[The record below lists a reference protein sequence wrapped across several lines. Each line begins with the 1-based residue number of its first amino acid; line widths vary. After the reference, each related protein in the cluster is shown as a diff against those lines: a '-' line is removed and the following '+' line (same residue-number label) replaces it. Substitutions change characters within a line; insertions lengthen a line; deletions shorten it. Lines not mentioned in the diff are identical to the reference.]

1 MPGKTPAKS
10 EKAIYIIPGAWL
22 KINIRSASHDVYML
36 DKRGEPRK
44 VYSRER

>member
-1 MPGKTPAKS
+1 MPESVA
-10 EKAIYIIPGAWL
+10 EERNAIVVIPGAWM
-22 KINIRSASHDVYML
+22 KINVRSASHDVYIL